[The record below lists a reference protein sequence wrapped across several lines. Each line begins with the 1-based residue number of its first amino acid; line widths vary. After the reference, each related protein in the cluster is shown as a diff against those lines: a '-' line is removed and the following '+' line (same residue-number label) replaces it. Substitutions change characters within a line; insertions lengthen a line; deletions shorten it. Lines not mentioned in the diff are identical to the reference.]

1 MLEKEAEM
9 PYLPDV
15 RQYRSFA
22 ASNFQPIEQDSTQ
35 DGNDKS
41 YKVRGYFC
49 TFNDEYLLYPSIPSC
64 NWPATYE
71 QIDRHAFDDCDVSD
85 VIAQYDHSGDVL
97 ARTRNGSLKL
107 GFDDHGGYCEMRLD
121 GCQRARDMYESISNG
136 LVVEMSFGFVIADDE
151 DGEGRTYT
159 RDEQGDYHVT
169 ITRISKTYDVS
180 CVSIPANPGTDI
192 ESVRK
197 RSYMA
202 QIIEADIEADR
213 KAAEHDPEPEQEEMR
228 ELIKPALTDEE
239 LDAIA
244 DALERR
250 AKGRK
255 AEDAPE
261 GEKEERELPDFLK
274 DDDDEDDDD
283 DEEKRESDED
293 VEERDCDDD
302 EERRSAD
309 EARARRMRRARA
321 MALTNV

>member
-1 MLEKEAEM
+1 M

-22 ASNFQPIEQDSTQ
+22 ASNFQPIEQESTR
-35 DGNDKS
+35 DGDDKS

-49 TFNDEYLLYPSIPSC
+49 TFNDEYLLYPAIPSC
-64 NWPATYE
+64 DWPATYE
-71 QIDRHAFDDCDVSD
+71 QIDRHAFDECDVSD

-136 LVVEMSFGFVIADDE
+136 LVVEMSFGFVIADDDE
-151 DGEGRTYT
+151 GEGRTYT

-169 ITRISKTYDVS
+169 ITRISKQYDVS

-202 QIIEADIEADR
+202 PIIEADIEAR
-213 KAAEHDPEPEQEEMR
+213 KKLKDSEEAKSDEAIDHQPEETRSSQAENSIEDVTVDGESYEGVEDVTDKSYKGLTVEAVVEGFDIEDMATRIASILAERSAKEVGEKLSEPEQEVSE
-228 ELIKPALTDEE
+228 PV
-239 LDAIA
+239 
-244 DALERR
+244 
-250 AKGRK
+250 
-255 AEDAPE
+255 
-261 GEKEERELPDFLK
+261 
-274 DDDDEDDDD
+274 
-283 DEEKRESDED
+283 SD
-293 VEERDCDDD
+293 
-302 EERRSAD
+302 SK
-309 EARARRMRRARA
+309 ARRMRRARA
-321 MALTNV
+321 LQLSHI

>member
-1 MLEKEAEM
+1 M

-22 ASNFQPIEQDSTQ
+22 ASNFQPIEQESTR
-35 DGNDKS
+35 DGDDKS

-49 TFNDEYLLYPSIPSC
+49 TFNDEYLLYPAIPSC
-64 NWPATYE
+64 DWPATYE
-71 QIDRHAFDDCDVSD
+71 QIDRHAFDECDVSD

-136 LVVEMSFGFVIADDE
+136 LVVEMSFGFVIADDDE
-151 DGEGRTYT
+151 GEGRTYT

-169 ITRISKTYDVS
+169 ITRISKQYDVS

-202 QIIEADIEADR
+202 PIIEADIEAR
-213 KAAEHDPEPEQEEMR
+213 KKLKDSEEAKSDEAVDEQPEETRSSVQEKPSAEDESYKGLTVEAVVEGFDIEDMATRIASILAERSAKEVGEELSEPEQEE
-228 ELIKPALTDEE
+228 
-239 LDAIA
+239 
-244 DALERR
+244 
-250 AKGRK
+250 
-255 AEDAPE
+255 PE
-261 GEKEERELPDFLK
+261 QV
-274 DDDDEDDDD
+274 
-283 DEEKRESDED
+283 SD
-293 VEERDCDDD
+293 
-302 EERRSAD
+302 SK
-309 EARARRMRRARA
+309 ARRMRRARA
-321 MALTNV
+321 LQLSHI